1 MYYRWNESA
10 KNLDAF
16 KKNFAEI
23 GKWYRGTWWEI
34 KEEIPD
40 FYHLVRQGYID
51 EKPES
56 SSPMQQRNR
65 KFWELEGRTLA
76 VFRQHH
82 LLIEEYKILWPAD
95 WNYYHSLTWQM
106 MSVPT
111 KLNYFLNKLR
121 EEREANKKRVTGNPV
136 APDN

>member
-23 GKWYRGTWWEI
+23 GKWYRGTWRQI
-34 KEEIPD
+34 KEEIPE

-56 SSPMQQRNR
+56 SSPAQQRNR
-65 KFWELEGRTLA
+65 KFWELEGRTRST
-76 VFRQHH
+76 FRQIH
-82 LLIEEYKILWPAD
+82 LLIEEYKRMWPTD
-95 WNYYHSLTWQM
+95 WNYYRSLTWQQTPI
-106 MSVPT
+106 VDQ
-111 KLNYFLNKLR
+111 LNYFFQKLLKER
-121 EEREANKKRVTGNPV
+121 EENKKRDTGNPA